1 MVPPMTWA
9 GLRHSPYWRRIRRE
23 QAVVSTSAR
32 LTAAWEVVAAEVEA
46 EEVEAEALAA
56 EVLAE
61 ESRVY
66 R

>member
-1 MVPPMTWA
+1 MVPLMTWA

-32 LTAAWEVVAAEVEA
+32 LTAAWEVVAAEAEA
-46 EEVEAEALAA
+46 EEEAEALAA